1 MALAFL
7 FSLLAQRV
15 PCVGEEFDADTLKRM
30 QQHEVYLREQMA
42 KLLLHIEKKNTEE
55 SRVGMQA
62 LLCAVWPYWKVWSAL
77 FLTVLLLWFTWKI
90 YKKFRA
96 VEDSSDEESSRDEEE
111 QQKQEE
117 EVREEDDLFLPDT
130 LWLSQ
135 IHRGNCDQILSLFGY
150 LIQFCQYLVSDTSYP
165 VPQRPIG
172 VGSAYE
178 SWFPLEDEPVFCLL
192 VPLLAP
198 RGHVFHLDL
207 GAPGE
212 LPARN
217 PRIRVELECTC
228 GREQEMGMQCFLHTS
243 AEELRNQQ
251 PSLLHSLCTGS
262 YLDVEKTARW
272 FLVLIRNAWKCM
284 PESATCSM
292 NVMLLSR
299 RSCRLQLTDI
309 NNTTVFVEIVFGVQ
323 QDRTDIFLSS
333 QETEVAGTPST
344 TWTQSCAVAEAKFF
358 QHVATHAQEDNFYL
372 RYAQVGAHILAGH
385 SFSTYGLKTVLM
397 HLLTANPLE
406 SWHGRYFLQRMDDT
420 LRYLRCCV
428 EEKRLDHF
436 LIGNEK
442 VPAEITLP
450 QDFQASQ
457 PLNLLQHLAEDPDRR
472 EQVLQELEELQDQL
486 TSLLIYQKCE
496 TSTCPTHEH
505 AGQGGD
511 DTQ

>member
-1 MALAFL
+1 M
-7 FSLLAQRV
+7 
-15 PCVGEEFDADTLKRM
+15 
-30 QQHEVYLREQMA
+30 
-42 KLLLHIEKKNTEE
+42 
-55 SRVGMQA
+55 
-62 LLCAVWPYWKVWSAL
+62 
-77 FLTVLLLWFTWKI
+77 
-90 YKKFRA
+90 
-96 VEDSSDEESSRDEEE
+96 
-111 QQKQEE
+111 
-117 EVREEDDLFLPDT
+117 REEDDLFLPDT

-385 SFSTYGLKTVLM
+385 SFSTYELKTVLM